1 MHLQYFLCNTT
12 WNSIKIIFLYGR
24 YYKYDTEI
32 ENECQPSHAEYYDNS
47 KSNGEL
53 SRLQTTYI
61 LWDITAEV
69 QYFKKHNRNS
79 IISVA
84 L

>member
-32 ENECQPSHAEYYDNS
+32 EYECESSPHMPNITIIVKVTVNLADYRQLTYY
-47 KSNGEL
+47 E
-53 SRLQTTYI
+53 T
-61 LWDITAEV
+61 
-69 QYFKKHNRNS
+69 
-79 IISVA
+79 
-84 L
+84 